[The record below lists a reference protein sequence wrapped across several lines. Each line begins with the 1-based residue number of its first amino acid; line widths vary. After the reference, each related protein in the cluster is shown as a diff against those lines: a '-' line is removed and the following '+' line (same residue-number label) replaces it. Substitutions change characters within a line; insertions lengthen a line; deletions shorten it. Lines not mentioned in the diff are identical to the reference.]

1 VTTLYLED
9 APGLLLDTW
18 LVSFIGT
25 FSILVILA
33 SALLVFI
40 KRKNSLAKQFNQFS
54 GTEITSFRIVFFFLY
69 TIFNTASSAAPQIPV
84 LPILCR
90 RSLGSNPGKLRL
102 YSIVCQT
109 LQTLG

>member
-1 VTTLYLED
+1 VTTLYLKD

-54 GTEITSFRIVFFFLY
+54 GTQMTIVYLF
-69 TIFNTASSAAPQIPV
+69 SVSM
-84 LPILCR
+84 
-90 RSLGSNPGKLRL
+90 
-102 YSIVCQT
+102 
-109 LQTLG
+109 

>member
-33 SALLVFI
+33 SALLVFL

-54 GTEITSFRIVFFFLY
+54 GTQMRTHFFTCF
-69 TIFNTASSAAPQIPV
+69 SV
-84 LPILCR
+84 
-90 RSLGSNPGKLRL
+90 SL
-102 YSIVCQT
+102 
-109 LQTLG
+109 

>member
-40 KRKNSLAKQFNQFS
+40 KRKNSPAKQFNQFS
-54 GTEITSFRIVFFFLY
+54 GT
-69 TIFNTASSAAPQIPV
+69 
-84 LPILCR
+84 
-90 RSLGSNPGKLRL
+90 
-102 YSIVCQT
+102 
-109 LQTLG
+109 